1 MRCTKF
7 IMRYSIVVSN
17 MLRFRTCFSS
27 ISHFNVNP
35 WLLLVLE
42 LKEMNVLHAWNHF
55 WYFQVSCQ
63 QQLTYVDPVKTFY
76 ALNPQNN
83 LPNTQ
88 KMFQKWFERYE
99 LWNTQIVEQ
108 FKKWVAS
115 ATMTATRMGLLAKQ
129 FCSLFGTFW
138 WRPFHQYNVK
148 PRVENV
154 YGKKDIN
161 TRWRIFL
168 FLLGYSR

>member
-1 MRCTKF
+1 
-7 IMRYSIVVSN
+7 
-17 MLRFRTCFSS
+17 MLTLGSS
-27 ISHFNVNP
+27 WCSKWNKKLTP
-35 WLLLVLE
+35 C
-42 LKEMNVLHAWNHF
+42 LHAWNHLL
-55 WYFQVSCQ
+55 YFQVSCQ

-108 FKKWVAS
+108 LKEE
-115 ATMTATRMGLLAKQ
+115 RQ

-154 YGKKDIN
+154 YWQEGHKYAMTNFSLLTWIQSL
-161 TRWRIFL
+161 RIHLQGNSPTFRNL
-168 FLLGYSR
+168 RKAK